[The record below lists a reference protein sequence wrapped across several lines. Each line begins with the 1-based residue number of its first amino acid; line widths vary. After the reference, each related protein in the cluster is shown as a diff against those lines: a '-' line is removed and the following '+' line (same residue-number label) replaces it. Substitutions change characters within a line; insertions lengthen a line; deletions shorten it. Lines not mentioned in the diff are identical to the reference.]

1 MIVFGLGNPGSK
13 LRYTKHNFGFW
24 VIDKIVEKCSLNWK
38 SGYGDYVY
46 AKNNDI
52 IFVKPT
58 TYMNH
63 SGIAVKDVLRHYDQ
77 TEFIVVYDDID
88 LFLGTMRFR
97 DTGGAGGH
105 KGIESIIYQLQT
117 DNFDRLKIGIGLHDV
132 TMRPSEMYVL
142 QPFPTS
148 YSDDVKSI
156 VLKATEALDF
166 YLVNNITETMNK
178 YNGMIEGEIN
188 NDNK

>member
-1 MIVFGLGNPGSK
+1 MIVFGLGNPGSEFK
-13 LRYTKHNFGFW
+13 YTKHNFGFW
-24 VIDKIVEKCSLNWK
+24 VIDKIVEQRSLNWK

-63 SGIAVKDVLRHYDQ
+63 SGLAVKDVLRHYKK

-97 DTGGAGGH
+97 NKGGAGGH
-105 KGIESIIYQLQT
+105 RGIESIIYQLET
-117 DNFDRLKIGIGLHDV
+117 DKFDRLKIGIGLHDV
-132 TMRPSEMYVL
+132 SMRPSERYVL
-142 QPFPTS
+142 QPFPSNCNEDITS
-148 YSDDVKSI
+148 MAI
-156 VLKATEALDF
+156 KATEALDF